1 MRKPSKLLSRIIAES
16 VRGEHDAW
24 LLDKTYPKEPS
35 HEKAFRENDD
45 RERMLWQ
52 IYDSAQAGT
61 PIPEWAANAF
71 CDALIRVVTRA
82 STWNK
87 EFGEVPAKGP
97 SRRRQKYQSTIRRLA
112 KNLIR
117 VGEEVQNY
125 NGPIDEEM
133 WSILGKKL
141 GLGRGFMKDCWS
153 RYKVAHN
160 R

>member
-1 MRKPSKLLSRIIAES
+1 MKKLSKPLGQIIAAS

-24 LLDKTYPKEPS
+24 LLDKTYAREPS
-35 HEKAFRENDD
+35 HEKAFRDGD
-45 RERMLWQ
+45 GQRILWQ

-61 PIPEWAANAF
+61 RIPEWAANAF
-71 CDALIRVVTRA
+71 CDALIRVVTCA
-82 STWNK
+82 STWNE
-87 EFGEVPAKGP
+87 EFGEVPAKG
-97 SRRRQKYQSTIRRLA
+97 SRHRRQKYQTTIRRLA

-117 VGEEVQNY
+117 VGEAVQNY
-125 NGPIDEEM
+125 NGPKDEEM
-133 WSILGKKL
+133 WSHFGKKL